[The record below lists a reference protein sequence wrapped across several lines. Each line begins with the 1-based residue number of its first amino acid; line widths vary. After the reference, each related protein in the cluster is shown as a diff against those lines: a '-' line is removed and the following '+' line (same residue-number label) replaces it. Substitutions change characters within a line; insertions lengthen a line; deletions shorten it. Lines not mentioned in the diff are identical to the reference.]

1 MKWNDLTMKE
11 RSDLMS
17 LFLKHGIGSLS
28 DMRRIYDGEGDIEPA
43 VITAEYP
50 RNKEVLDIVNSSDAN
65 WVRRLKDPNRQYI
78 QDWKDHNSIATHKLS
93 WAEDNGKFYIYPEVQ
108 EINGRLYDFTDPKR
122 YNGEYRPDRAW
133 TTAFDSALY
142 SGDAVEVPSAAD
154 ARWFTESYKNFYP
167 TFNKYWS
174 GGRLYSGKTDTNSHS
189 LLSYSSEFPIE
200 LFQVPE
206 EPKIPKGKYKVLDDP
221 AEQTFVRKA
230 NEIIDEDRKSTTKKQ
245 AQEQLKAMSKDQLKE
260 QQRELADLGFYDVS
274 LSTGRSNIGSEVQNI
289 LIKRGYLDKN
299 EKDGI
304 VGRNTTTALQEML
317 VDEGYL
323 PEITENGK
331 TNIDG
336 ILGKRSQ
343 EAFKRFYRDYNVDG
357 KLGGRTEQAY
367 TEYLRTSSNP
377 FDKEVDAKGM
387 VDQCAAWVSKKYDKT
402 IGKTK
407 QSGVYGN
414 AWNMLKNIED
424 AGGQMIF
431 NLYDAPEFENITTPR
446 QLGQRT
452 QEALGN
458 HSLDFSQLAPGDVV
472 GIYIPS
478 SPHMKDTIEEGTTY
492 NTHVG
497 MVVDVEDGIPIVEHN
512 ILGKVRRERIDK
524 LTGSL
529 RGKPQVTVAARP
541 KHSVTV
547 ADVLPFDT
555 SIKSNLKMEVP
566 VYDKNGNDT
575 GRKREISNPLFN
587 EYKDALA
594 SSKEMFKDIY
604 PDIDGDFIEKAAI
617 SILGRETYFME
628 HKQSDYRKIGDNPG
642 GVGDFLS
649 AWARRGYTSWKRPSE
664 VRSRDLTKM
673 KFSSVPDIF
682 KKAIGLETPEQ
693 LDDDPTVA
701 GRAAYAILA
710 RNYDYFQRLAKEYP
724 ELGLTKTDIENAT
737 IQSYNSGMGSG
748 LGYSLGFNQET
759 GQLDMSEIE
768 LLRRRGTEGYKEVD
782 PSSTNWPHLTNF
794 GEEVAEWSLEHF
806 PAMPNSIGGVV
817 NPIAGFGMTVGAIG
831 ERGEKNIK
839 PSTPYIGSARKYMK
853 GISEK

>member
-28 DMRRIYDGEGDIEPA
+28 DMRRIYDEGGSIKPA
-43 VITAEYP
+43 VVTAEYP
-50 RNKEVLDIVNSSDAN
+50 RNKEVLDIVNSSNAN
-65 WVRRLKDPNRQYI
+65 WVRRLKGSGRKYI
-78 QDWKDHNSIATHKLS
+78 QDWKDPESIATHKMS
-93 WAEDNGKFYIYPEVQ
+93 WAEADGKFYVYPEVQ
-108 EINGRLYDFTDPKR
+108 EIDGRLYDFTDEKK
-122 YNGEYRPDRAW
+122 YGKNGWRA
-133 TTAFDSALY
+133 FESALH
-142 SGDAVEVPSAAD
+142 SGDVVEVPSAAD

-167 TFNKYWS
+167 TFDRYWS
-174 GGRLYSGKTDTNSHS
+174 GGKLYSGKTDTDSYPI
-189 LLSYSSEFPIE
+189 LSYSSEFPVE
-200 LFQVPE
+200 MYQVPE
-206 EPKIPKGKYKVLDDP
+206 EPEIPKGKYKVLDDP
-221 AEQTFVRKA
+221 ANQIFVERA
-230 NEIIDEDRKSTTKKQ
+230 NEIIEKDRKATTKKQ
-245 AQEQLKAMSKDQLKE
+245 AQEQLKAMSEDQLRE
-260 QQRELADLGFYDVS
+260 QQRKLADLGLFDRG
-274 LSTGRSNIGSEVQNI
+274 LSVGRSEFGKEIQSI
-289 LIKRGYLDKN
+289 LVHRGYLDRS
-299 EKDGI
+299 ERDGI
-304 VGRNTTTALQEML
+304 VGHDTVTALQEML
-317 VDEGYL
+317 VDNGYL
-323 PEITENGK
+323 PEVNEYGRD
-331 TNIDG
+331 NIDG

-343 EAFKRFYRDYNVDG
+343 EAFKKFYRDYNVDG

-367 TEYLRTSSNP
+367 IKYLGTSSNP

-387 VDQCAAWVSKKYDKT
+387 IDQCAAWVSKKYDRT
-402 IGKTK
+402 VGKTK

-431 NLYDAPEFENITTPR
+431 NLYDAPEFEDITTPR
-446 QLGQRT
+446 QLTQRT
-452 QEALGN
+452 QEALSN
-458 HSLDFSQLAPGDVV
+458 HSLDFSQLAPGDIV

-478 SPHMKDTIEEGTTY
+478 SPHMKDTIEGGTTY

-497 MVVDVEDGIPIVEHN
+497 MVVDIEDGVPVVEHN

-524 LTGSL
+524 LTGAL

-541 KHSVTV
+541 KHSVAV

-555 SIKSNLKMEVP
+555 SIKSSLKMEVP

-575 GRKREISNPLFN
+575 GRKREISNPQFN

-628 HKQSDYRKIGDNPG
+628 HKQSDYRKIDGNPG
-642 GVGDFLS
+642 GVGSFLS
-649 AWARRGYTSWKRPSE
+649 AWLRRAGYSVKKIHPE
-664 VRSRDLTKM
+664 KQSRDLTKM
-673 KFSSVPDIF
+673 KFSSVPDMF
-682 KKAIGLETPEQ
+682 RKAIGLETPEQ

-724 ELGLTKTDIENAT
+724 EFGLTKTDIENAT
-737 IQSYNSGMGSG
+737 IQSYNTGMKSGM
-748 LGYSLGFNQET
+748 GYSLGFNKDT

-768 LLRRRGTEGYKEVD
+768 LLRRRGTEGYKEAD
-782 PSSTNWPHLTNF
+782 PSSTNWPHVTNF
-794 GEEVAEWSLEHF
+794 GEEILEWGLEHF
-806 PAMPNSIGGVV
+806 PSVPNSAGGVI
-817 NPIAGFGMTVGAIG
+817 NPIVGFGMTVGAIG
-831 ERGEKNIK
+831 EMGERNVK
-839 PSTPYIGSARKYMK
+839 PSTPYIGRARKYMK